1 MGTYTLLVIAALGG
15 IAILVSRW
23 ARRFV
28 PEIVV
33 YLAVGVAVGEDGLGL
48 INSGN
53 ISSLNLITQ
62 VALGAII
69 FRIGERLVWDDLKG
83 SKHVLLPLNAVQ
95 IVLTSALVFLGVRF
109 MGASLEVAVVLSLIA
124 AETGVL
130 TVTAII
136 KEARAEGPLT
146 ARMLSSVA
154 ITNVVVAAAFG
165 LAFPFVLALSATA
178 GISLDTLLVFAQ
190 IVLGSTAIGLVGGWV
205 LRGITARTETSGELL
220 LYLLLVLTGM
230 VGADIAIN
238 ASVVVS
244 TLVAGLFIANTAPW
258 MAERLFAVVRT
269 LESPIYLVFFVVA
282 GAGIHFDEFATAG
295 AVGLV
300 YVVARTV
307 GKVGGA
313 VLGTVPNRA
322 EISLRDGLLT
332 GMGLVPHAGMA
343 IALAAFTV
351 ETRAF
356 GAGQEVSAVVL
367 GSIVVF
373 ELVGPVVTRRA
384 IRRAGEEGRARADTE
399 QLLPSLEISRQF
411 RRVLVPIGSAPVV
424 LPRLPFLLDLVG
436 RLGAELVA
444 LHVTRPAAAGPA
456 ASSRPDRRDRPEP
469 LPPVLALVG
478 RAAKERNV
486 KVELVHRR
494 SEQVAQELIAAAR
507 DYDVDLVIMGES
519 SRTSILEPRGW
530 GVVAQRVVTDCD
542 VPVLVYPV
550 DPGRPDHVP
559 QIYLRRAAPDD
570 SRHNGSPDGA
580 GAAGF
585 PGTGEGADRVS
596 G

>member
-1 MGTYTLLVIAALGG
+1 MGTYVLLVIAALGG

-33 YLAVGVAVGEDGLGL
+33 FLAVGVAVGEDGLGI
-48 INSGN
+48 INADN
-53 ISSLNLITQ
+53 IGQLNLITQ

-95 IVLTSALVFLGVRF
+95 IVLTSVLVFAATRF
-109 MGASLEVAVVLSLIA
+109 MGASLEVAAVLSLVA

-136 KEARAEGPLT
+136 SEERAEGPLT
-146 ARMLSSVA
+146 SRLLSSVA

-165 LAFPFVLALSATA
+165 LAFPFILALSATS
-178 GISLDTLLVFAQ
+178 GGLQDNLRVFAQ
-190 IVLGSTAIGLVGGWV
+190 IILGSSAIGLAGGWL
-205 LRGITARTETSGELL
+205 LRAITARTETSGELL

-244 TLVAGLFIANTAPW
+244 TLIAGLFIANTAPW
-258 MAERLFAVVRT
+258 LAERLFAVVRT

-282 GAGIHFDEFATAG
+282 GAGIHFDELATAG
-295 AVGLV
+295 AVGLA
-300 YVVARTV
+300 YVLARTV

-313 VLGTVPNRA
+313 VLGTLPNRG

-332 GMGLVPHAGMA
+332 GAGLVPHAGMA

-373 ELVGPVVTRRA
+373 ELAGPLVTRRA
-384 IRRAGEEGRARADTE
+384 IHRAGEQDQSRSRTE
-399 QLLPSLEISRQF
+399 QLLPSLDITRQF
-411 RRVLVPIGSAPVV
+411 RRVLVPIGSASVV

-436 RLGAELVA
+436 KLGAELVA
-444 LHVTRPAAAGPA
+444 LHI
-456 ASSRPDRRDRPEP
+456 SRPGDNVGASPGAGEGTDDAVPG
-469 LPPVLALVG
+469 VLNLVG
-478 RAAKERNV
+478 RAASDRTV
-486 KVELVHRR
+486 KVQLVHRR
-494 SEQVAQELIAAAR
+494 SEQIAQELIAVANE
-507 DYDVDLVIMGES
+507 YDVDLVIMGES
-519 SRTSILEPRGW
+519 SRSSILEPRGW
-530 GVVAQRVVTDCD
+530 GVIAQRVVTDCET
-542 VPVLVYPV
+542 PVLVYPV
-550 DPGRPDHVP
+550 DPGRPDQVP
-559 QIYLRRAAPDD
+559 PTYLRQAATGDGR
-570 SRHNGSPDGA
+570 SNGVRSAD
-580 GAAGF
+580 
-585 PGTGEGADRVS
+585 ADRVT

>member
-1 MGTYTLLVIAALGG
+1 MGTYSLLVIAALGG
-15 IAILVSRW
+15 IAILASKW

-33 YLAVGVAVGEDGLGL
+33 FLAVGVAVGEDGLGI
-48 INSGN
+48 INSDN
-53 ISSLNLITQ
+53 IGSLNLITQ

-69 FRIGERLVWDDLKG
+69 FRIGERLVWDDLRG

-95 IVLTSALVFLGVRF
+95 IVLTSVLVFVSTRF
-109 MGASLEVAVVLSLIA
+109 IGASTEVAAVLSLIA

-136 KEARAEGPLT
+136 KEERAEGPLT

-165 LAFPFVLALSATA
+165 LAFPFILALSADS
-178 GISLDTLLVFAQ
+178 GGPLGTLQVFAQ
-190 IVLGSTAIGLVGGWV
+190 IVVGSTAIGLVGGWL
-205 LRGITARTETSGELL
+205 LRAITARTETSGELL

-244 TLVAGLFIANTAPW
+244 TLIAGLYIANTAPW
-258 MAERLFAVVRT
+258 LAERLFAVVRT

-282 GAGIHFDEFATAG
+282 GASIHFDELATAG
-295 AVGLV
+295 AVGLA
-300 YVVARTV
+300 YVLARSV

-322 EISLRDGLLT
+322 EISLRDGLHL

-351 ETRAF
+351 ETAAF

-373 ELVGPVVTRRA
+373 ELAGPLVTRRA
-384 IRRAGEEGRARADTE
+384 IHHADEQGRARSTTE
-399 QLLPSLEISRQF
+399 QLLPSLDVSRQF
-411 RRVLVPIGSAPVV
+411 RRVLVPLGSASVV
-424 LPRLPFLLDLVG
+424 LPRLPFLLDVVG
-436 RLGAELVA
+436 KLGAEVIA
-444 LHVTRPAAAGPA
+444 LHITRPGLDAHDDA
-456 ASSRPDRRDRPEP
+456 
-469 LPPVLALVG
+469 LPPVLSLVG
-478 RAAKERNV
+478 RAADDRNV
-486 KVELVHRR
+486 GVQLVHRT
-494 SEQVAQELIAAAR
+494 SEQVAQELIAVAH

-530 GVVAQRVVTDCD
+530 GMIAQRVVSDCE

-559 QIYLRRAAPDD
+559 PTYLRQVTPGNGDANGDPATDSQRPDD
-570 SRHNGSPDGA
+570 
-580 GAAGF
+580 
-585 PGTGEGADRVS
+585 ADRIT